1 MVAVVTQSSAS
12 RLSDDEASL
21 LRSLRLRL
29 SSLRAVH
36 RKWDAYY
43 QGTQ

>member
-1 MVAVVTQSSAS
+1 MVAVVTQSNAS

-36 RKWDAYY
+36 CK
-43 QGTQ
+43 